1 MSATIPLAVLAD
13 VYGFLGNSL
22 LKPMTQTAAV
32 GIDPTFWKSFPGFGD
47 QSVGE
52 AVAECARYAEQAA
65 AQGED
70 AVERAAVEYTRLFVG
85 PPSPA
90 AAPWETLYRSADAT
104 VGFGEP
110 TFEMK
115 RILRE
120 AGLELQNENRQYE
133 DHMGI
138 ELLYL
143 STRCAALA
151 GSVGGAAA
159 VGGDEL
165 DPSELLDFIDR
176 HPLAWIGAFRARVAQ
191 AYPDGYFAALL
202 GLAESVLAWH
212 ANVLRSRG

>member
-1 MSATIPLAVLAD
+1 MSSIIPWNDLAD

-32 GIDPTFWKSFPGFGD
+32 GIDPAFWKSLPDFGD
-47 QSVGE
+47 QSIGE
-52 AVAECARYAEQAA
+52 AVAECARCAEQTAA
-65 AQGED
+65 HGED
-70 AVERAAVEYTRLFVG
+70 AVGRVAVEYTRLFVG

-90 AAPWETLYRSADAT
+90 AAPWETMYRSENVT

-120 AGLELQNENRQYE
+120 AGLQLQNENRQYE

-143 STRCAALA
+143 STRCTVLA
-151 GSVGGAAA
+151 GLADGAAA
-159 VGGDEL
+159 TGGDASGSPDVLSFVEQ
-165 DPSELLDFIDR
+165 

-212 ANVLRSRG
+212 ANVLRNGG